1 MKNEENEKPVFT
13 AEWLRMV
20 KQILAVFSSGLEQIS
35 FWVGISFGLNV
46 TVASTITTGFDL
58 EKIQ

>member
-20 KQILAVFSSGLEQIS
+20 KQILAVFSSGLEQVT

-46 TVASTITTGFDL
+46 TVASTITRGFDL

>member
-20 KQILAVFSSGLEQIS
+20 KQILAVFSNGSEQIT

-46 TVASTITTGFDL
+46 TVASTITRGFDL